1 MHFLDNRP
9 RSRRQATRGLL
20 LGGLLMFAPR
30 LASAATGD
38 EPQADTRAVSLSR
51 PVAVLLWGVGQ
62 LVPSPLVATDGRIAQ
77 AGLRWQLTPLLY
89 SFGIAAK
96 PWRSFVVAPMA
107 RLSGSVELF
116 VAPEWTCCAGGARDG
131 FLVRGGLRGYLP
143 LLEHGETLALS
154 LGGSYHR
161 NTKEGGPSIDLGLH
175 TLFGMLG
182 FVATVSPGLEGRQ
195 LSLAISIRY
204 F

>member
-1 MHFLDNRP
+1 L
-9 RSRRQATRGLL
+9 GLL
-20 LGGLLMFAPR
+20 LGGSLMLAPR
-30 LASAATGD
+30 LAFAVSDD
-38 EPQADTRAVSLSR
+38 EPHADTRAASLSK
-51 PVAVLLWGVGQ
+51 PVATLLWGAAQ
-62 LVPSPLVATDGRIAQ
+62 LIPTPLVATDGHIAQ
-77 AGLRWQLTPLLY
+77 GGLRWQITPLLY

-107 RLSGSVELF
+107 RLSGSLELF

-131 FLVRGGLRGYLP
+131 WLVRGGLRGYLP

-154 LGGSYHR
+154 LGASYHR
-161 NTKEGGPSIDLGLH
+161 NARVGGPSFDLGLH

-182 FVATVSPGLEGRQ
+182 LVATVSPGLEGRQ
-195 LSLAISIRY
+195 LSLALSIRY

>member
-1 MHFLDNRP
+1 
-9 RSRRQATRGLL
+9 
-20 LGGLLMFAPR
+20 
-30 LASAATGD
+30 
-38 EPQADTRAVSLSR
+38 
-51 PVAVLLWGVGQ
+51 
-62 LVPSPLVATDGRIAQ
+62 
-77 AGLRWQLTPLLY
+77 
-89 SFGIAAK
+89 
-96 PWRSFVVAPMA
+96 MA
-107 RLSGSVELF
+107 RLSGSLELF

-161 NTKEGGPSIDLGLH
+161 NARVGGPSFDLGLH

-182 FVATVSPGLEGRQ
+182 LVATVSPGLEGRQ
-195 LSLAISIRY
+195 LSLALSIRY